1 MNMKEMLGA
10 LPKKEKR
17 QPLTV
22 LDTIWGEKLD
32 TSHVLEDYPPAPD
45 GPLTVRNA

>member
-10 LPKKEKR
+10 LPKKKNGS
-17 QPLTV
+17 PLLSWIPYGAKNWIPAMSWKIT
-22 LDTIWGEKLD
+22 
-32 TSHVLEDYPPAPD
+32 PAPD